1 MDSGAISM
9 VIQDQLPIVIRRYT
23 SKGCLFTPDLLG
35 YSVADISEKIV
46 QAHLSTGTDKE
57 LWNHVMKHLL
67 SLKSMASLDSKSIAQ
82 LFAPALVG
90 DNTFGIEKAQ
100 KFLEKIVNVAA
111 AQMTDPL
118 AESMSC
124 TETSMNKSLQLA
136 SSSKLKE
143 TSAYQQFILSS
154 THNSNKSTLKENNK
168 FSEDEEDD
176 DEIDALV
183 APKSALSTSKTQYNP
198 VNTVSSIKSPRK
210 SNFLFFRDFL
220 DLKGALKI

>member
-1 MDSGAISM
+1 M
-9 VIQDQLPIVIRRYT
+9 VIQDQLPIVIRKYA

-35 YSVADISEKIV
+35 YSIADINEKIILT
-46 QAHLSTGTDKE
+46 HLSTGTDKD
-57 LWNHVMKHLL
+57 LWNHLMKHLL
-67 SLKSMASLDSKSIAQ
+67 SLKTMNSLDSKSIAE

-90 DNTFGIEKAQ
+90 DNIFGIEKSK
-100 KFLEKIVNVAA
+100 KFLEKIINLAA
-111 AQMTDPL
+111 IQLNDPL

-154 THNSNKSTLKENNK
+154 THNSNKSTLRENKLSDN
-168 FSEDEEDD
+168 EEDD

-183 APKSALSTSKTQYNP
+183 APKNSSSNSKNQYKQ
-198 VNTVSSIKSPRK
+198 VNTISSLSSPRK
-210 SNFLFFRDFL
+210 SNCFCTF
-220 DLKGALKI
+220 DLIIIQD